1 MSKDNVISLE
11 NPEGNADVLTG
22 LLRSGARELI
32 TKTVQSE
39 LAEFLSQ
46 YQDMTGSGG
55 RPLVVH
61 LHQREIMTGIGPVD
75 IKVAK
80 TRDRGGQG
88 IHFRSE
94 LLPPYIKRIK
104 SIETVLPWLC
114 LKGISTGDFSEA
126 LAALLGKN
134 AKGLSAGTISRLQQ
148 CWVNEY
154 DDWRLRDL
162 SKERYVYIWADG
174 IYFNIR
180 SDDAK
185 QCILVIIGVTSRG
198 DKEFLAIEDGYR
210 ESEQSWAEVLPN
222 LKIRGFKSPK
232 LAIGDGALGFWKA
245 IRKVFSQTRSQRC
258 WVHKT
263 ANILNKLPKH
273 SQAKAKQYIHDIW
286 MAETRENAEE
296 AFDLFIK
303 TYKLKYPKAAQC
315 LEKDREELL
324 AFYHFPADHWAHI
337 RTTNPIE
344 STFSTIR
351 LKTKKTR
358 VCVSS
363 TTILTMVYKLVL
375 SAEKGWRKLRGFRR
389 LADVIN
395 GIKFIDGVDKGNNRT
410 SKECRLIM
418 FPCTTFDYNSCW
430 NIDRLRYNSVKLE

>member
-1 MSKDNVISLE
+1 
-11 NPEGNADVLTG
+11 
-22 LLRSGARELI
+22 
-32 TKTVQSE
+32 
-39 LAEFLSQ
+39 
-46 YQDMTGSGG
+46 MT
-55 RPLVVH
+55 
-61 LHQREIMTGIGPVD
+61 
-75 IKVAK
+75 
-80 TRDRGGQG
+80 
-88 IHFRSE
+88 
-94 LLPPYIKRIK
+94 PYIKRIK
-104 SIETVLPWLC
+104 SH
-114 LKGISTGDFSEA
+114 
-126 LAALLGKN
+126 
-134 AKGLSAGTISRLQQ
+134 
-148 CWVNEY
+148 
-154 DDWRLRDL
+154 DDWRTRDL
-162 SKERYVYIWADG
+162 SKEGYIYIWADG

-210 ESEQSWAEVLPN
+210 ESEQSWAEVLLN
-222 LKIRGFKSPK
+222 HKIRGFKSPK

-245 IRKVFSQTRSQRC
+245 IRKVFSQTRSQCC

-263 ANILNKLPKH
+263 ADILNKLPKH

-395 GIKFIDGVDKGNNRT
+395 GIKFIDGVDEETIERQRNAA
-410 SKECRLIM
+410 
-418 FPCTTFDYNSCW
+418 
-430 NIDRLRYNSVKLE
+430 